1 MVRACTKS
9 REGRTR
15 AFAQSPPLPFRPCKE
30 PWNPPRIFWLGTSE
44 TVDPACT
51 SVERAVV
58 GQEDRSGPKCFSS
71 HLRAVRR
78 KPRFGQTRASRQS
91 DGAAADPA
99 QYDLLQQATR
109 ESPMKEHSGVISAR
123 SSSRVSCGR
132 KRRGKNSSRISPR
145 SAPSSGIL
153 ASLVAGGRIGPDLQR
168 RRHFGVTRGFAQS
181 AACASPPASGN

>member
-132 KRRGKNSSRISPR
+132 KRRPR
-145 SAPSSGIL
+145 SRSSTSAPEFRPAKPKPL
-153 ASLVAGGRIGPDLQR
+153 RPRAR
-168 RRHFGVTRGFAQS
+168 RQPRNPYQHLRTTWN
-181 AACASPPASGN
+181 CASSSVLSIACNSI